1 MSIDPQGGDGPVTPW
16 HGYNGGRE
24 GGLLPSVL
32 HTGSAPGLPQQH
44 EGHVRGMKL

>member
-1 MSIDPQGGDGPVTPW
+1 MSIDPQGGDGPVPPW

-32 HTGSAPGLPQQH
+32 RTGSAPGLPQQH
-44 EGHVRGMKL
+44 EGHVRNMKL